1 MYTHLQQHPC
11 VDCGEDRVVLLE
23 YDHVSGEKKGTISGM
38 IRMAVDIGTILEE
51 MSKCVVR
58 CCSCHK
64 LKTAREKGW
73 TKLNY

>member
-1 MYTHLQQHPC
+1 M
-11 VDCGEDRVVLLE
+11 
-23 YDHVSGEKKGTISGM
+23 SGEKKGTISGM